1 MFGDRTIIPKSL
13 QKQILKLL
21 HQGDPG
27 VKRMKSLARMHVY
40 WPLMD
45 AEIEAFVQKCNS
57 CAAVAKNPIK
67 TTLQSWPKSDALG
80 NAFTSTTRAMFVDRD
95 LRRHQQNFVLNL
107 NEDKLRAF
115 FKQNHE
121 YLMTAISKEFLSE
134 LITRIC
140 G

>member
-67 TTLQSWPKSDALG
+67 TTLH
-80 NAFTSTTRAMFVDRD
+80 AMFVDRD